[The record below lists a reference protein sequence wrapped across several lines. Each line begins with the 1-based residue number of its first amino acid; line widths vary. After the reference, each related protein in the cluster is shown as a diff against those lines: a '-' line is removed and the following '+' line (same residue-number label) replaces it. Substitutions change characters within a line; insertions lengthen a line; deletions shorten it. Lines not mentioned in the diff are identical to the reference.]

1 LAYLLL
7 CIYNQGPLSRFMYL
21 DTYGILKNYKE
32 RFSIVLYELINLSLA
47 WQLAF
52 LYNCTF
58 VSELISQNLFFCRF
72 SPDFWRISPIF
83 GEFRLKGE
91 NRQRF
96 LPQRSSQRFL
106 KSVIFL
112 LIVIHLYILV
122 YTLLQ
127 IDAKKENFELHFL
140 YFVKKIQVLQ

>member
-72 SPDFWRISPIF
+72 SPDFWRISSIF
-83 GEFRLKGE
+83 GEFRLKG
-91 NRQRF
+91 RK
-96 LPQRSSQRFL
+96 PAA
-106 KSVIFL
+106 IFTPT
-112 LIVIHLYILV
+112 VVSTFSEERHILV
-122 YTLLQ
+122 NSYTF
-127 IDAKKENFELHFL
+127 IHSCL
-140 YFVKKIQVLQ
+140 YPFAD